1 MFEGVVKQSTVQLR
15 EFVRLFFLTIIKYYK
30 INILRSHNREII
42 IDKMTA
48 NIMKDQVYG
57 AVMLLMMKKNENKLQ
72 ALAGLMKKYEN
83 ITLADLKISKYFQFD
98 EHFRAT
104 FTLNYDTFLSNAADS
119 TRPGGSSIYS
129 NASPFQQAITEL
141 EYIRYIPEPTG
152 KLTHI
157 YNLN

>member
-1 MFEGVVKQSTVQLR
+1 
-15 EFVRLFFLTIIKYYK
+15 
-30 INILRSHNREII
+30 
-42 IDKMTA
+42 
-48 NIMKDQVYG
+48 MKDQVYG

-157 YNLN
+157 YNLNWTIIAEIDKFWYGVSIDESHLAIDTDNLLGVYIFVILKSSFP